1 MIGGKWKVLILWALH
16 EHPCRRFGEWR
27 RLLPG
32 VTEKVLASHLREME
46 TDGVVRRV
54 SYDEVPPRVS
64 MSRSSRWPPGAADGR
79 PDGSPRT
86 CRSRPVT
93 RSTVMSIEAG
103 DRPVALVTG
112 STSGIGEAVVRRLA
126 ADGTRVVVHS
136 RHSTEAGR
144 ALAEELGGAY
154 VQADLGVEEEA
165 RGLVGKALEHFGR
178 LDVLVNNAG
187 ISRPIP
193 HADLAAAT
201 PADWRQ
207 LLEVNLIAPW
217 VLCTAALPALR
228 HSPGGGSIVNI
239 TSHAGVRPKGSSVP
253 YAASK
258 AALNHVTRL
267 LAAALGPDVRVNA
280 VAPGLVDTPMT
291 KDWAQA
297 HELWRDRAP
306 MHRPAR
312 PADVADLVASVI
324 ASGYLTG
331 EVIVLDGG
339 LNLT

>member
-1 MIGGKWKVLILWALH
+1 
-16 EHPCRRFGEWR
+16 
-27 RLLPG
+27 
-32 VTEKVLASHLREME
+32 
-46 TDGVVRRV
+46 
-54 SYDEVPPRVS
+54 
-64 MSRSSRWPPGAADGR
+64 
-79 PDGSPRT
+79 
-86 CRSRPVT
+86 
-93 RSTVMSIEAG
+93 MSIEER

-112 STSGIGEAVVRRLA
+112 STSGIGEAVARRLA

-136 RHSTEAGR
+136 RRSVEAGL
-144 ALAEELGGAY
+144 ALAAELGGTY

-165 RGLVGKALEHFGR
+165 RGLVETVLGRFGR

-228 HSPGGGSIVNI
+228 RSPGGGCVVNV

-267 LAAALGPDVRVNA
+267 LAAALGPEVRVNA

-291 KDWAQA
+291 KDWAEA

-306 MHRPAR
+306 MHRPAQ

-324 ASGYLTG
+324 GSGYLTG